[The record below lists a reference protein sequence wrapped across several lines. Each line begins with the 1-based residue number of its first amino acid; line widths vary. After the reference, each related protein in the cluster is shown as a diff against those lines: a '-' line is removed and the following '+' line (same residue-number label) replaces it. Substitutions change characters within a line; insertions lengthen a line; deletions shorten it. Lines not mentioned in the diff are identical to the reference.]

1 LTILSLLSRPAHGD
15 RELRD
20 GLRRPFGGPRQITV
34 VNPKGGAG
42 KTVATLML
50 GLSFGQARGGN
61 VLAWDNNETQGTL
74 GMRAQLGDQHR
85 RTVRD
90 LLRDLHRFTQRNGG
104 IAELADYLRGQEAAG
119 FDVLASDEATTAG
132 AMLTAS
138 AFRDLRDV
146 LTRFYKLVIVDTGN
160 NVRADNWRAAID
172 ATDQLV
178 VTVPARNDSA
188 ETAARMLDHLDLT
201 DRREL
206 VRRAIVV
213 VTEAPQRLGANQMGV
228 GLPFIETH
236 FQARCRAVLRVPY
249 DRHLDT
255 GAPIRYQA
263 IAASTRRP
271 WLRVA
276 AAVMTGL

>member
-1 LTILSLLSRPAHGD
+1 
-15 RELRD
+15 
-20 GLRRPFGGPRQITV
+20 
-34 VNPKGGAG
+34 
-42 KTVATLML
+42 ML
-50 GLSFGQARGGN
+50 GLTCGQARGGY

-74 GMRAQLGDQHR
+74 GMRAQCGHHQ

-90 LLRDLHRFTQRNGG
+90 LLPQLHHFTSGRGG
-104 IAELADYLRGQEAAG
+104 IAELASYLREQEAAG
-119 FDVLASDEATTAG
+119 FDVLASDEATTVG
-132 AMLTAS
+132 GMLTAR

-146 LTRFYKLVIVDTGN
+146 ITRFYKLVIVDTGN
-160 NVRADNWRAAID
+160 NVRAEIWRAATD

-178 VTVPARNDSA
+178 VTVPSRSDAA
-188 ETAARMLDHLDLT
+188 ETAARTLDHLDLT

-213 VTEAPQRLGANQMGV
+213 VTETPQRIGASRAGAD
-228 GLPFIETH
+228 LRLIETH

-249 DRHLDT
+249 DRHLDS
-255 GAPIRYQA
+255 GSPITYQA
-263 IAASTRRP
+263 LATATRRS